1 MRARAWLFLL
11 FVVLVGAVAGGAF
24 AFAVQRTEIPQASD
38 VATAQATVV
47 YWDDGTTE
55 LGRFGEVNR
64 TDVALGQL
72 PTHLP
77 AAVLTAEDR
86 DFFAHTGFSPTA
98 IARAIV
104 NNLRGGPTQG
114 GSTITQQYA
123 KNAFLTQD
131 QTVARKARELLLAV
145 KLETLASKDIILERY
160 LNTIYFGRGTYGVQ
174 AAAREYFNKDAA
186 DLDVSEAAFLAAV
199 IRSPGNYDPDFNFEQ
214 AESRWNFVLD
224 GMVAEQVLPA
234 AEREGLRFPKVRAI
248 GLRQEFAGTRGYL
261 LETVRQQLYDLG
273 FSESDL
279 DLRGLRVTSTF
290 NRENQRA
297 LVKAVNDQGPKG
309 DTTGVRVGAVSVR
322 PGTGEIVA
330 LFGGEDY
337 LTNQLNNA
345 TQATAMAGS
354 TFKPF
359 ALVAALE
366 NDISLQS
373 KWDGRSPRRFFDYRV
388 RNYGNFSY
396 KKIPLLQ
403 ATVKSVNTVYV
414 ALGLEVGPS
423 AVKDVAVRAGLPADT
438 PGLLDNA
445 TIVLGSASPT
455 ALGMANAYAT
465 FAAAGVKSE
474 TSAIKEVRGANG
486 GLLYQFEP
494 RKDRV
499 FQTDVMAD
507 LNFALVQSVSSGTG
521 AAASVPGHQVAGKT
535 GTTDDDMSA
544 WFVGY
549 TPELA
554 TAVFLSRQNA
564 EGSPISLK
572 GVGGLGSVTGG
583 TFPARIWGAYMKEV
597 LADRPPV
604 AFAPPANVG
613 DTTDTDLPLPDDV
626 VEVTEE
632 GLFPETTPDNA
643 EITDPLAPPSNVIP
657 PVEPVVP
664 LPVTP

>member
-1 MRARAWLFLL
+1 MRARAWVFVLFI
-11 FVVLVGAVAGGAF
+11 VLVGAVAGGAF
-24 AFAVQRTEIPQASD
+24 AFAVQRTQIPQASD
-38 VATAQATVV
+38 IATAQTTVV
-47 YWDDGTTE
+47 YWDDGITE

-64 TDVALGQL
+64 TDVALSTL
-72 PTHLP
+72 PTHLS

-86 DFFAHTGFSPTA
+86 DFFVHTGFSPTA

-131 QTVARKARELLLAV
+131 QTVARKVRELLLAV
-145 KLETLASKDIILERY
+145 KLETLASKDVILERY

-174 AAAREYFNKDAA
+174 AAARQYFNKDAT
-186 DLDVSEAAFLAAV
+186 DLDVAESAFLAAV
-199 IRSPGNYDPDFNFEQ
+199 IRSPANYDPDSNPEQ
-214 AESRWNFVLD
+214 AQSRWNFVLD

-234 AEREGLRFPKVRAI
+234 AEREGLAFPRVRAK
-248 GLRQEFAGTRGYL
+248 GVRQEFAGTRGYL
-261 LETVRQQLYDLG
+261 LETVRQQLYALG
-273 FSESDL
+273 YSETDL
-279 DLRGLRVTSTF
+279 DLRGLEVTSTF

-297 LVKAVNDQGPKG
+297 LVSAVNEQGPKG
-309 DTTGVRVGAVSVR
+309 EVEGVRVGAVSVR

-330 LFGGEDY
+330 LYGGEDY

-396 KKIPLLQ
+396 KLISLLQ

-414 ALGLEVGPS
+414 ALGLEVGPR
-423 AVKDVAVRAGLPADT
+423 AVKDVAVRAGLPSDT
-438 PGLLDNA
+438 PGLIENA
-445 TIVLGSASPT
+445 TIVLGSASST
-455 ALGMANAYAT
+455 ALNMANAYAT
-465 FAAAGVKSE
+465 FAAVGVRSDI
-474 TSAIKEVRGANG
+474 TAIKEVKGANG
-486 GLLYQFEP
+486 GLLYEFQP
-494 RKDRV
+494 RNDRV
-499 FQTDVMAD
+499 FQADVMAD
-507 LNFALVQSVSSGTG
+507 LNFAMVQAVNSGTG

-554 TAVFLSRQNA
+554 TAVNLSRQGA
-564 EGSPISLK
+564 DGAPISLK

-583 TFPARIWGAYMKEV
+583 TFPARIWGAYMKKV
-597 LADRPPV
+597 LSGRPSIE
-604 AFAPPANVG
+604 FAPPANIG
-613 DTTDTDLPLPDDV
+613 DPTITDEVLPDEV
-626 VEVTEE
+626 VQTPEE
-632 GLFPETTPDNA
+632 GLFPETTP
-643 EITDPLAPPSNVIP
+643 EDPGVSEPVAPPSVITP